1 MADRKCAFITG
12 AAARGIGYAT
22 AKKFL
27 DEGWGV
33 VMFDVNKAN
42 ADQRMSELTD
52 AQRSNAEFMIG
63 DVTKAEDI
71 QKVVDHCVEK
81 YGHLDAVYNGAGV
94 LGTLT
99 PANETD
105 FTEARR
111 VIDIDLM
118 GSLQVNVI
126 AGNQMVKQGSG
137 AIVNTASIAGQLA
150 GSGPIAYSVAK
161 AGVEMLTKFMAKD
174 LSRYG
179 VRFVTIAPGWVETDI
194 DRETLKLPGMR
205 DMAEKLHCS
214 KRIMQPEETAEVIY
228 FLCTPAAKVINGST
242 VNVDD
247 GFSGF
252 KEGEV
257 ILV

>member
-1 MADRKCAFITG
+1 MADQKCAIITG
-12 AAARGIGYAT
+12 AAARGIGYAA

-27 DEGWGV
+27 DSGYGV
-33 VMFDVNKAN
+33 VMFDLAKEN
-42 ADQRMSELTD
+42 ADLRMSELTD
-52 AQRSNAEFMIG
+52 EQRANADFLIG
-63 DVTKAEDI
+63 DVTNADDWKRVLDFAKD
-71 QKVVDHCVEK
+71 K
-81 YGHLDAVYNGAGV
+81 YGRVDALYNGAGI

-105 FTEARR
+105 WDEARR
-111 VIDIDLM
+111 VIDVDLM
-118 GSLQVNVI
+118 GSMIGCIIVGNYMVEQGFGAVI
-126 AGNQMVKQGSG
+126 
-137 AIVNTASIAGQLA
+137 NTASIAGRLA
-150 GSGPIAYSVAK
+150 GSGPIAYSCAK
-161 AGVEMLTKFMAKD
+161 AGVEMLTKFCSKD

-205 DMAEKLHCS
+205 DMAEKLHAS

-228 FLCTPAAKVINGST
+228 FLCQDEAKVINGST
-242 VNVDD
+242 VMVDD
-247 GFSGF
+247 GFDGF